1 MNIQGLVSNIKDL
14 PQVRQVQPGKL
25 EEIKKAAA
33 DNQLD
38 EAIIENEQGSFVV
51 YGRDLHLDYEY
62 ADNEGRM
69 HRTLP
74 TGYIGSPKVGE
85 KIILGDLKG
94 KLVFFD
100 DQTDRLT
107 RANQVGLGIGGVGG
121 FVLGAAS
128 ASKASDSIM
137 GAVLGSALG
146 SVVGMGLSY
155 GLTRLLAS
163 PDFSANSIERF
174 CLPNESNKP

>member
-38 EAIIENEQGSFVV
+38 EAIVENEQGSFVV

-62 ADNEGRM
+62 ADNEGLM

-107 RANQVGLGIGGVGG
+107 RANQVGLGIGGFGGFGG

-128 ASKASDSIM
+128 ASKASDS
-137 GAVLGSALG
+137 S
-146 SVVGMGLSY
+146 
-155 GLTRLLAS
+155 
-163 PDFSANSIERF
+163 SIERF
-174 CLPNESNKP
+174 CLPTESNKP